1 MKTQIFRILMLLVLT
16 VSMAGCAGTCQR
28 MKANGSIIGTT
39 TGDWIVI
46 KQSGGIT
53 TDVYLLNKVFVQSE
67 PGSDGWLFVDT
78 NQNAVHIGG
87 DMKAIRVDNNKE
99 KIFNSY
105 FEYHTEWD
113 TCTYKERLKIR
124 IQSGLGAPAIPKP
137 SDVQTFIL
145 N

>member
-1 MKTQIFRILMLLVLT
+1 MKSKIFRVLMLLVIT

-28 MKANGSIIGTT
+28 MKANGSVIGTT

-53 TDVYLLNKVFVQSE
+53 TDVYLLNNIFVQSE
-67 PGSDGWLFVDT
+67 QGSDGWLFIDG
-78 NQNAVHIGG
+78 NQNPVHIGG
-87 DMKAIRVDNNKE
+87 DMKAIRVINNKE

-124 IQSGLGAPAIPKP
+124 IKSGFAAPTIPAN
-137 SDVQTFIL
+137 SAQTFIL